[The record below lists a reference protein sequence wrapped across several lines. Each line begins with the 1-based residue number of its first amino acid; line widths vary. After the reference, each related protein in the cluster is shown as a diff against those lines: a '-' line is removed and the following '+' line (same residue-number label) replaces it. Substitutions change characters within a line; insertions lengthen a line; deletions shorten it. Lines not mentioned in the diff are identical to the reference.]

1 MSSKDFGPG
10 AARAIIAHA
19 EYRQRAPPWTFIF
32 ISKETFE
39 LFQTELFSS
48 LLHQYK
54 NWELPYSTEPGCIS
68 GLQSQQEEQPAFWL
82 PRKLCSPRKSDE
94 TFECAQACSST
105 V

>member
-1 MSSKDFGPG
+1 MPLDLLLFQKFRGMSSKDFGPG

-19 EYRQRAPPWTFIF
+19 EHRQTAPPWTFIF

-54 NWELPYSTEPGCIS
+54 NWELPYFTEPGCIS
-68 GLQSQQEEQPAFWL
+68 GLQE
-82 PRKLCSPRKSDE
+82 
-94 TFECAQACSST
+94 ST
-105 V
+105 RGAASFLAP